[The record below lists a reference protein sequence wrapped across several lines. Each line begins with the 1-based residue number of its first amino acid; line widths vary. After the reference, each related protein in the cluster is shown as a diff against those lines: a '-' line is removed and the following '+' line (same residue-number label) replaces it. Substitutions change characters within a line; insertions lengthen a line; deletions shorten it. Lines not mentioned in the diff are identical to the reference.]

1 MASMIIRV
9 LMQHPIQPFWVQYA
23 LASGY
28 SGLVNT
34 LTPMQSGGILGHDLD
49 TGTLLVDFY
58 QAEDAG
64 IGRRA
69 TPLVSQGHQCIPGVG
84 VHP

>member
-1 MASMIIRV
+1 MRV
-9 LMQHPIQPFWVQYA
+9 LMQHPRQPFWVQYA

-34 LTPMQSGGILGHDLD
+34 LTPMQLGGIVGHDLD
-49 TGTLLVDFY
+49 TVTLLADFY

-64 IGRRA
+64 IGRWA
-69 TPLVSQGHQCIPGVG
+69 TPLVS
-84 VHP
+84 